1 MNSEDRKIREL
12 LLKVDTT
19 THEHESKLH
28 HRVMRQLPS
37 RGLRRGYVV
46 ILFAILWGGSI
57 ALFIKYWRVIA
68 DALLTTT
75 SALLDQ
81 QLPSAEALGIAAL
94 CIGAIVLVIT
104 QSLDVMDEYYEREVR
119 HMLQGRV

>member
-19 THEHESKLH
+19 TREHENKLH
-28 HRVMRQLPS
+28 AHIMHRLPS

-57 ALFIKYWRVIA
+57 ALFIKYWRAIA

-75 SALLDQ
+75 SALLDH
-81 QLPSAEALGIAAL
+81 QLPSAETLGIAAL
-94 CIGAIVLVIT
+94 CIGAIVLIIT
-104 QSLDVMDEYYEREVR
+104 QSLDVMDEYYEHEIR
-119 HMLQGRV
+119 HMLQGKE

>member
-12 LLKVDTT
+12 LLKADTT

-28 HRVMRQLPS
+28 HRIMRQLPS

-57 ALFIKYWRVIA
+57 ALFIKYWRAIA

-75 SALLDQ
+75 NALLNH
-81 QLPSAEALGIAAL
+81 QLPSAETLGIAAL
-94 CIGAIVLVIT
+94 CIGAIVLVIM
-104 QSLDVMDEYYEREVR
+104 QSWDVMDEYYEHELKN
-119 HMLQGRV
+119 MLDGL

>member
-28 HRVMRQLPS
+28 HRIMRQLPS

-57 ALFIKYWRVIA
+57 ALFIKYWRTIA
-68 DALLTTT
+68 DTLLTTI
-75 SALLDQ
+75 SALLDH
-81 QLPSAEALGIAAL
+81 QLPSAETLGIAAL
-94 CIGAIVLVIT
+94 CIGAIVLIVI
-104 QSLDVMDEYYEREVR
+104 QSRDILNEYYEQELKS
-119 HMLQGRV
+119 MLDSL

>member
-19 THEHESKLH
+19 THEHEGNLH
-28 HRVMRQLPS
+28 HRIMHRLPS

-57 ALFIKYWRVIA
+57 ALFVKYWRIIA
-68 DALLTTT
+68 DTLLTTT
-75 SALLDQ
+75 SALLDH
-81 QLPSAEALGIAAL
+81 QLPSAETLGIVAL
-94 CIGAIVLVIT
+94 CIGAIVLIVT
-104 QSLDVMDEYYEREVR
+104 QSRDILDEYYERELKS
-119 HMLQGRV
+119 MLDAL

>member
-12 LLKVDTT
+12 LLKADTT
-19 THEHESKLH
+19 AHEHESKLH
-28 HRVMRQLPS
+28 ARIMRQLPS

-57 ALFIKYWRVIA
+57 ALFIKYWRAIA

-75 SALLDQ
+75 SALLDH
-81 QLPSAEALGIAAL
+81 QLPSAETLGIAAL
-94 CIGAIVLVIT
+94 CIGAIVLIIT
-104 QSLDVMDEYYEREVR
+104 QSRDILNEYYERELKS
-119 HMLQGRV
+119 MLDAL

>member
-28 HRVMRQLPS
+28 HRIMRQLPS

-104 QSLDVMDEYYEREVR
+104 QSLDVMDEYYEHEIQ
-119 HMLQGRV
+119 HIIQGRV

>member
-12 LLKVDTT
+12 LLKADTT

-28 HRVMRQLPS
+28 ARIMRQLPS

-57 ALFIKYWRVIA
+57 ALLIKYWRTIA

-75 SALLDQ
+75 SALLDH
-81 QLPSAEALGIAAL
+81 QLPSAETLGIAAL
-94 CIGAIVLVIT
+94 CIGAIVLIIT
-104 QSLDVMDEYYEREVR
+104 QSRDILNEYYERELKS
-119 HMLQGRV
+119 MLDAL

>member
-1 MNSEDRKIREL
+1 MNSEDHKIREL

-28 HRVMRQLPS
+28 HRIMRQLPS
-37 RGLRRGYVV
+37 HGLRRGYVV

>member
-12 LLKVDTT
+12 LLKADTT
-19 THEHESKLH
+19 THEHESKLR
-28 HRVMRQLPS
+28 HRIMRQLPS

-57 ALFIKYWRVIA
+57 ALFIKYWRAIA

-75 SALLDQ
+75 SALLDH
-81 QLPSAEALGIAAL
+81 QLPSVETLGIAAL
-94 CIGAIVLVIT
+94 CIGAIVLIIT
-104 QSLDVMDEYYEREVR
+104 QSRDILNEYYERELKS
-119 HMLQGRV
+119 MLDAL

>member
-12 LLKVDTT
+12 LLKADTT

-28 HRVMRQLPS
+28 HRIMRQLPS

-57 ALFIKYWRVIA
+57 ALFIKYWRAIA

-75 SALLDQ
+75 SALLDH
-81 QLPSAEALGIAAL
+81 QLPSAETLGIAAL
-94 CIGAIVLVIT
+94 CFGAIVLIIT
-104 QSLDVMDEYYEREVR
+104 QSRDILNEYYERELKS
-119 HMLQGRV
+119 MLDAL

>member
-28 HRVMRQLPS
+28 HRIMRQLPS

-57 ALFIKYWRVIA
+57 ALFIKYWRTIT
-68 DALLTTT
+68 DTLLTTI
-75 SALLDQ
+75 SALLDH
-81 QLPSAEALGIAAL
+81 QLPSAETLGIAAL
-94 CIGAIVLVIT
+94 CIGAIVLIVT
-104 QSLDVMDEYYEREVR
+104 QSRDILNEYYEQELKS
-119 HMLQGRV
+119 MLDAL

>member
-12 LLKVDTT
+12 LLKADTT

-28 HRVMRQLPS
+28 ARIMRQLPS

-57 ALFIKYWRVIA
+57 ALFIKYWRTIA
-68 DALLTTT
+68 DTLLTTIST
-75 SALLDQ
+75 LLDH
-81 QLPSAEALGIAAL
+81 QLPSMETLGIAAL
-94 CIGAIVLVIT
+94 CIGAIVLIIT
-104 QSLDVMDEYYEREVR
+104 QSRDILNEYYERELKS
-119 HMLQGRV
+119 MLDAL

>member
-19 THEHESKLH
+19 THEHEGNLH
-28 HRVMRQLPS
+28 HRIMHRLPS

-57 ALFIKYWRVIA
+57 ALFVKYWRIIA
-68 DALLTTT
+68 DTLLATIG
-75 SALLDQ
+75 ALLDH
-81 QLPSAEALGIAAL
+81 QLPSAETLGIVAL
-94 CIGAIVLVIT
+94 CIGAIVLIVT
-104 QSLDVMDEYYEREVR
+104 QSRDILNEYYEQELKS
-119 HMLQGRV
+119 MLDSL

>member
-19 THEHESKLH
+19 THEHEGNLH
-28 HRVMRQLPS
+28 HRIMHRLPS

-57 ALFIKYWRVIA
+57 ALFVKYWRIIA
-68 DALLTTT
+68 DTLLATIG
-75 SALLDQ
+75 ALLDH
-81 QLPSAEALGIAAL
+81 QLPSAETLGIVAL
-94 CIGAIVLVIT
+94 CIGAIVLIVT
-104 QSLDVMDEYYEREVR
+104 QSRDILDEYYERELKS
-119 HMLQGRV
+119 MLDAM

>member
-1 MNSEDRKIREL
+1 MNSEVRKIREL

-28 HRVMRQLPS
+28 HRIMHRLPS

-57 ALFIKYWRVIA
+57 ALLIKYWRTIA

-75 SALLDQ
+75 GALLDH
-81 QLPSAEALGIAAL
+81 QLPSAETLGIAAL
-94 CIGAIVLVIT
+94 CIGAIVLIIT
-104 QSLDVMDEYYEREVR
+104 QSRDILNEYYERELKS
-119 HMLQGRV
+119 MLDAL

>member
-12 LLKVDTT
+12 LLKMDTT
-19 THEHESKLH
+19 TREHENRLH
-28 HRVMRQLPS
+28 AHIMHRLPS

-57 ALFIKYWRVIA
+57 ALFIKYWRTIA

-75 SALLDQ
+75 GALLNH
-81 QLPSAEALGIAAL
+81 QLPSAETLGIAAL
-94 CIGAIVLVIT
+94 CIGAIVLIIT
-104 QSLDVMDEYYEREVR
+104 QSRDILNEYYERELKS
-119 HMLQGRV
+119 MLDAL

>member
-12 LLKVDTT
+12 LLKADTT

-28 HRVMRQLPS
+28 ARIMRQLPS

-57 ALFIKYWRVIA
+57 ALLIKYWRTIA

-75 SALLDQ
+75 GALLDH
-81 QLPSAEALGIAAL
+81 QLPSAETLGIAAL
-94 CIGAIVLVIT
+94 CIGAIVLIIT
-104 QSLDVMDEYYEREVR
+104 HSRDILNEYYERELKS
-119 HMLQGRV
+119 MLDAL

>member
-12 LLKVDTT
+12 LLKMDTT

-28 HRVMRQLPS
+28 ARIMRQLPS

-57 ALFIKYWRVIA
+57 ALFIKYWRTIA
-68 DALLTTT
+68 DTLLTTIST
-75 SALLDQ
+75 LLDH
-81 QLPSAEALGIAAL
+81 QLPSMETLGIAAL
-94 CIGAIVLVIT
+94 CIGAIVLIIT
-104 QSLDVMDEYYEREVR
+104 QSRDILNEYYERELKS
-119 HMLQGRV
+119 MLDAL

>member
-28 HRVMRQLPS
+28 HRIMRRLPS

-57 ALFIKYWRVIA
+57 ALFIKYWRAIA

-94 CIGAIVLVIT
+94 CIGAIVLVIM
-104 QSLDVMDEYYEREVR
+104 QSWDVMDEYHERELKS
-119 HMLQGRV
+119 MLDAL

>member
-28 HRVMRQLPS
+28 HRIMRSLPS
-37 RGLRRGYVV
+37 RGLHRGYIV

-57 ALFIKYWRVIA
+57 ALFIKYWRAIA

-75 SALLDQ
+75 SALLDH
-81 QLPSAEALGIAAL
+81 QLPSAGALGIAAL
-94 CIGAIVLVIT
+94 CIGAIVLIIT
-104 QSLDVMDEYYEREVR
+104 QSLDVIDEYYEHEIRD
-119 HMLQGRV
+119 MLQGRV

>member
-28 HRVMRQLPS
+28 HRIMHRLPS

-57 ALFIKYWRVIA
+57 ALFVKYWRIIA
-68 DALLTTT
+68 DTLLATT
-75 SALLDQ
+75 SALLDH
-81 QLPSAEALGIAAL
+81 QLPSVETLGIVAL
-94 CIGAIVLVIT
+94 CIGAIVLIVT
-104 QSLDVMDEYYEREVR
+104 QSRDILDEYYERELKS
-119 HMLQGRV
+119 MLDAM